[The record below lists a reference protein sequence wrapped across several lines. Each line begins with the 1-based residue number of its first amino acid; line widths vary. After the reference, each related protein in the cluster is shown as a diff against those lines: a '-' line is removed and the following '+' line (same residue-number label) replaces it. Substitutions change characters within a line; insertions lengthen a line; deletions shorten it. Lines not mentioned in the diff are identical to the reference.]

1 MYFQNKTLILANLL
15 IIVLILDLL
24 IIFSMK
30 IFLISNMFPSKK
42 DQLFG
47 VFVKNFKLEL
57 ERQNVIFS
65 EESLIKGRSISLV
78 KKTEKYILHYLSII
92 KNFIF
97 GSYDII
103 YIHYLAH
110 HIPILLLLLPFKRKK
125 WVINT
130 HGNDVLS
137 IEKNSLLKKI
147 SNVLLKNIDLI
158 IVPSSYFEKVL
169 LDNYNFLKKEDI
181 FISPSGGIDTT
192 IFHPKENTKLFKE
205 KIHLGFVSRFIRE
218 KGWKTFLEA
227 LVLLKNNNISFSAT
241 IAGKGPDEEE
251 IKKFIRNNN
260 LTEINFLGF
269 VEQRSLADLYS
280 QFDLYIFPTLSDSLG
295 LTGLE
300 AMACGTPVVSTN
312 STGPS
317 TYIQS
322 EINGYLFE
330 PKDDSQLTSCIKKF
344 FNLNK
349 FDKNLMSQKALETAN
364 YYEKNL
370 VTKKLIERLR
380 ILISI

>member
-47 VFVKNFKLEL
+47 VFVKNFKFEL
-57 ERQNVIFS
+57 ERQKVIFS

-78 KKTEKYILHYLSII
+78 KKTGKYILHYLSII

-147 SNVLLKNIDLI
+147 ADVLLKKIDLI

-169 LDNYNFLKKEDI
+169 LDNYHFLEKEDI

-192 IFHPKENTKLFKE
+192 IFHPKENTKVFKE
-205 KIHLGFVSRFIRE
+205 KIHLGFVSRFIKE

-330 PKDDSQLTSCIKKF
+330 PKNSTMLFEKIKTFYFLKENEKSIIMKNAYNTSNAYDKVNVSSNLIKK
-344 FNLNK
+344 LSH
-349 FDKNLMSQKALETAN
+349 L
-364 YYEKNL
+364 
-370 VTKKLIERLR
+370 
-380 ILISI
+380 